1 MILMLPQPWNYFI
14 QSRGH
19 DRWFFSCVWPDYFR
33 ARPQDQSETPGSK
46 TQITS
51 YSACICRNWGRRT
64 DYNPRKFWRKIQK
77 LEKFQKTIYSFIK
90 AKKILEPNL
99 LRELD
104 ARLRKVEKYLEEP
117 TSVILKRFPKKTK
130 FQDCGIDLSYSAV
143 ERLEAKTISLLAWW
157 WFR

>member
-1 MILMLPQPWNYFI
+1 
-14 QSRGH
+14 
-19 DRWFFSCVWPDYFR
+19 
-33 ARPQDQSETPGSK
+33 
-46 TQITS
+46 
-51 YSACICRNWGRRT
+51 
-64 DYNPRKFWRKIQK
+64 
-77 LEKFQKTIYSFIK
+77 
-90 AKKILEPNL
+90 LEPNL